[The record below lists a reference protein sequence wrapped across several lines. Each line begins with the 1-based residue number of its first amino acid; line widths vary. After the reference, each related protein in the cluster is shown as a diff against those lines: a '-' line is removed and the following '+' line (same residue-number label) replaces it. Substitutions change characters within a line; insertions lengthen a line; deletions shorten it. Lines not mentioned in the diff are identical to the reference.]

1 MSGTP
6 SFAEIHGQLTN
17 TVAVLER
24 LRAFVDGSTYMAASG
39 AFDTLIQS
47 LEGTYTPAIVGS
59 AGGLRA
65 ALSDALSPGAARS
78 MLDPILFELGRIIG
92 FGGAYTDTPSLM
104 RAVYEYFH
112 ANTYTVED
120 RAITFDTSF
129 TAGGTNVGNGAC
141 SRLTTDGYGYPLQ
154 ACHVEQKILRCRR
167 DENSGV
173 EKNAEEFEI
182 IGAQASLDNLLVSS
196 FGSGLSARLR
206 SHHAGTGA
214 GGSLLNNSSFDTYSA
229 SATNKFTGWVA
240 SGAGASGI
248 VQETGT
254 YYRTN
259 PSAGSTN
266 GALRIP
272 GTGGTVTLAQS
283 LSSMRIR
290 QLDPETPYF
299 YRIMLNKTPGTASGG
314 SATIRMGSQSVSI
327 AIADLGSGW
336 QELLI
341 GPGTANWLRNF
352 NEADLTV
359 EVEWAPGGGGSG
371 YLLVDDAIFAPWD
384 LVDGTYWFVRGNAA
398 THTPWKIDDTL
409 EVTDTGGAPATA
421 KVQWWLWR
429 AGLGYLPST
438 TGTPTVAEP
447 S

>member
-47 LEGTYTPAIVGS
+47 LEGTYTPSIIGS
-59 AGGLRA
+59 AAGLRA
-65 ALSDALSPGAARS
+65 TLSDALSPGTARA
-78 MLDPILFELGRIIG
+78 MLDPILYELGRIIG

-112 ANTYTVED
+112 ANSYTVED
-120 RAITFDTSF
+120 RAITFDTTF
-129 TAGGTNVGNGAC
+129 TAGGSNVGNGAC
-141 SRLTTDGYGYPLQ
+141 SRLTVDEYGYPLQ
-154 ACHVEQKILRCRR
+154 FCAVEQKILRCRR
-167 DENSGV
+167 DQTTEQNA
-173 EKNAEEFEI
+173 KNAEEFELL
-182 IGAQASLDNLLVSS
+182 GAQPSIDNLLVAS
-196 FGSGLSARLR
+196 FGSGVQGIIR

-214 GGSLLNNSSFDTYSA
+214 GGSLLNNSSFDVYSA
-229 SATNKFTGWVA
+229 TATNKFTNWVA
-240 SGAGASGI
+240 SGAGAAAI
-248 VQETGT
+248 DQDTT
-254 YYRTN
+254 NFYRTN
-259 PSAGSTN
+259 PSAGTTN
-266 GALRIP
+266 GALEM
-272 GTGGTVTLAQS
+272 TGGSGTITLAQS
-283 LSSMRIR
+283 LSTMRIR
-290 QLDPETPYF
+290 SLNPETPYF
-299 YRIMLNKTPGTASGG
+299 FRVMLNKTVGTASGG
-314 SATIRMGSQSVSI
+314 TVTIRMGSQSASISI
-327 AIADLGSGW
+327 ASLGSGW

-352 NEADLTV
+352 NEADLTL
-359 EVEWAPGGGGSG
+359 EVEWSSSSSG
-371 YLLVDDAIFAPWD
+371 TLLVDDAIFAPWD
-384 LVDGTYWFVRGNAA
+384 LVDGTYWFLRGNAG

-421 KVQWWLWR
+421 KIQWWLWR

-438 TGTPTVAEP
+438 TGTPTVTEP